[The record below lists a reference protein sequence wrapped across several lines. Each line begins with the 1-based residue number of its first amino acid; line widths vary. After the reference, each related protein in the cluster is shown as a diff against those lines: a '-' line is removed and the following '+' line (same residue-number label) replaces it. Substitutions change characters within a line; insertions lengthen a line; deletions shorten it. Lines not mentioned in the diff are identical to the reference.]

1 LQDIAFDVEN
11 WLFRKVSEGMR
22 AMINEAV
29 LIGDGIGKLQETSTS
44 AVGHSDLRDSGPP
57 RRRGS

>member
-1 LQDIAFDVEN
+1 
-11 WLFRKVSEGMR
+11 MR

-44 AVGHSDLRDSGPP
+44 AVGHSDLQDQPATRPGQF
-57 RRRGS
+57 RGRIWSR